1 MNKLDTGIYKAL
13 NAHTDS
19 KNVSI
24 VNLSSVQDN
33 LLMTKVMTGMAIDR
47 QNKYEEARNEAHK
60 YCCILN
66 PTNSDNDYKKRGF
79 AQL

>member
-1 MNKLDTGIYKAL
+1 MDTGIRKAL
-13 NAHTDS
+13 KAHIDS
-19 KNVSI
+19 KYVSI
-24 VNLSSVQDN
+24 MNLSSVQDN

-47 QNKYEEARNEAHK
+47 QNTYEEARNEAHK

-66 PTNSDNDYKKRGF
+66 PTNTDNDTKKRDF